1 MGGPDDRIAFDVLME
16 IGVEQSSW
24 ITVVGRMI
32 LMQLLKQENGQRMV
46 CRQDEGG
53 KDKAFGVIC
62 SVFLRTSEVVRV
74 GRRGVWEV

>member
-1 MGGPDDRIAFDVLME
+1 MMGGPDDVTAFDVLME

-32 LMQLLKQENGQRMV
+32 FNAAFETGKWTAYMV

-62 SVFLRTSEVVRV
+62 SVFLVK
-74 GRRGVWEV
+74 